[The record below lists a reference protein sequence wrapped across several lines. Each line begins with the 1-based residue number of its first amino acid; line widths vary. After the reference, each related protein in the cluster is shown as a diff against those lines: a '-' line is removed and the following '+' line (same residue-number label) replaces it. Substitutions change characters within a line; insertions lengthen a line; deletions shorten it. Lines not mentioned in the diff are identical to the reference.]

1 MSKRTQ
7 AGWTESGM
15 VAAPVAQVWSVL
27 LASTPLLSPADK
39 QAAARATGPE
49 PFVAASAQPGGGR
62 VEVDPHRHR
71 IAVQGEWWY
80 RGEYTVEPHPRG
92 SLVVYRVYNIA
103 PGAGWWA
110 AQLVQGPG
118 HARTM
123 RPHLQDLLRT
133 LGDQL
138 RCESRLVAA

>member
-1 MSKRTQ
+1 MSTRTQ
-7 AGWTESGM
+7 AGWTVSGM

-39 QAAARATGPE
+39 QAAARAVGPE
-49 PFVAASAQPGGGR
+49 PFVATSAQPGGGR
-62 VEVDPHRHR
+62 VEVDPRQHRL
-71 IAVQGEWWY
+71 AVQGEWWY

-103 PGAGWWA
+103 PGAGWWV

-123 RPHLQDLLRT
+123 RGHLHDLLQGI
-133 LGDQL
+133 GDHL
-138 RCESRLVAA
+138 RCESSLLAA

>member
-7 AGWTESGM
+7 AQWTVAGI
-15 VAAPVAQVWSVL
+15 VAAPVDQVWATL
-27 LASTPLLSPADK
+27 LAGTPLLSPADK
-39 QAAARATGPE
+39 QAAARAVGPE
-49 PFVAASAQPGGGR
+49 PFVATSAQPGGGR
-62 VEVDPHRHR
+62 VEVDPRQHRL
-71 IAVQGEWWY
+71 AVQGEWWY

-103 PGAGWWA
+103 PGAGWWV

-123 RPHLQDLLRT
+123 RGHLHDLLQGI
-133 LGDQL
+133 GDHL
-138 RCESRLVAA
+138 RCESSLLAA

>member
-1 MSKRTQ
+1 MSKRTL
-7 AGWTESGM
+7 AGWTVAGT
-15 VAAPVAQVWSVL
+15 VAAPVAQVWDTL
-27 LASTPLLSPADK
+27 LAGTPLLSPADK
-39 QAAARATGPE
+39 QAAARAAGPE
-49 PFVAASAQPGGGR
+49 PFVAASAQPGEGR
-62 VEVDPHRHR
+62 VEVDTRGHRLT
-71 IAVQGEWWY
+71 VQGEWWY

-123 RPHLQDLLRT
+123 RGHLHDLLRII
-133 LGDQL
+133 GDQL

>member
-1 MSKRTQ
+1 MSTRTQ
-7 AGWTESGM
+7 AGWTVSGM
-15 VAAPVAQVWSVL
+15 VAAPVAQVWAVL

-39 QAAARATGPE
+39 QAAARAAGPE
-49 PFVAASAQPGGGR
+49 PFIAACAQPGGGR
-62 VEVDPHRHR
+62 VEVDPRRHR
-71 IAVQGEWWY
+71 LAVQGEWWY

-123 RPHLQDLLRT
+123 RRHLHDLLQGI
-133 LGDQL
+133 GDHL
-138 RCESRLVAA
+138 RCESSLLAA

>member
-1 MSKRTQ
+1 MSTRTQ
-7 AGWTESGM
+7 AGWTVFGM
-15 VAAPVAQVWSVL
+15 VAAPVAQVWAVL

-39 QAAARATGPE
+39 QAAARAAGPE
-49 PFVAASAQPGGGR
+49 PFIAACAQPGGGR
-62 VEVDPHRHR
+62 VEVDPRRHR
-71 IAVQGEWWY
+71 LAVQGEWWY

-123 RPHLQDLLRT
+123 RGHLHDLLQGI
-133 LGDQL
+133 GDHL
-138 RCESRLVAA
+138 RCESSLLAA

>member
-1 MSKRTQ
+1 MSTRTQ
-7 AGWTESGM
+7 AGWTVSGM
-15 VAAPVAQVWSVL
+15 VAAPVAQVWAVL

-39 QAAARATGPE
+39 QAAARAAGPE
-49 PFVAASAQPGGGR
+49 PFIAACAQPGGGR
-62 VEVDPHRHR
+62 VEVDPRRHR
-71 IAVQGEWWY
+71 LAVQGEWWY

-123 RPHLQDLLRT
+123 RAHLQELLQGI
-133 LGDQL
+133 GDHL
-138 RCESRLVAA
+138 RCESSLLAA